1 MPLKLVRNDITR
13 MKVDA
18 VVNAA
23 NTALR
28 MGGGVCGAI
37 FSAAG
42 AKELQAE
49 CDKIGG
55 CEVGEAVIT
64 KGYNLPAKYI
74 IHTVGPIWQGGH
86 ANEAQ
91 LLHNCYINSL
101 NLALKHKCESIAF
114 PLISSGIFGYPKD
127 QALHVAISA
136 ISEFL
141 LNNEANVYLVLFDK
155 NAVTLS
161 EKLFTAI
168 TEYIDDHYVDERLL
182 KERHRGIEYV
192 AGRAVIR
199 QDEVLYSPSRSLED
213 VLGQLDETFSEM
225 LLRLI
230 DEKGLTDVETY
241 KRANIDRK
249 LFSKIRSNKDYHP
262 SKATALALAIALK
275 LNLDET
281 LDLLSKA
288 GYTLSPSSKFDVIIQ
303 YFIEEGNYNIFEIN
317 EALFYFEQAT
327 LGS

>member
-1 MPLKLVRNDITR
+1 MPLQLVRNDITK

-18 VVNAA
+18 IVNAA
-23 NTALR
+23 NTALKR
-28 MGGGVCGAI
+28 GGGVCGAI

-49 CDKIGG
+49 CDRIGG
-55 CEVGEAVIT
+55 CKVGEAVIS

-74 IHTVGPIWQGGH
+74 IHTVGPVWQGGH

-199 QDEVLYSPSRSLED
+199 QDEVLDRPSMSLED